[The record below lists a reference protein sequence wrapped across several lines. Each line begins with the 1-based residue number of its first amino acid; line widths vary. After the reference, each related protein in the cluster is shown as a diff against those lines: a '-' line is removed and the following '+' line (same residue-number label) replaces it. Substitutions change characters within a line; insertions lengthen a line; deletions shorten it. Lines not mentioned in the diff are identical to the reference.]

1 MKLYLIDPTG
11 EVWRYPARGLAAA
24 IGRANSDIDIWDYA
38 ISRLGA
44 LEIAIDAQVATLS
57 WRAALVTKKMAAA
70 AESLLAELAP
80 HELRFRSD
88 ISIWIEIFHS
98 PFQLGDR
105 LRLGCL
111 PETAEAPRPAFATE
125 ALPFDR
131 ISFQPLNS
139 IESDVDR
146 MALFLNWWRAR
157 QGHCSQAEL
166 LEFVYRFDLIDR
178 ASAVVR
184 GMDGELRFV
193 FTGSELDIYRRYD
206 PSWPTRSMGRHF
218 LDQPDVVYGAWCA
231 RNYRQ
236 VLATNQPRFDAVDAT
251 VRLPGLSPQH
261 ARYERLLLPWTA
273 PDGTMMAVLL
283 AYKRP
288 PEKRRKHALRTL
300 RVPATPAF
308 GQMLF
313 PA

>member
-44 LEIAIDAQVATLS
+44 LEIAINAQVATLS

-70 AESLLAELAP
+70 TERLLAELAP

-88 ISIWIEIFHS
+88 ISIWIEIFRA
-98 PFQLGDR
+98 PLQLGDR

-111 PETAEAPRPAFATE
+111 PEAAEAPRPAFATE
-125 ALPFDR
+125 TLPFDR
-131 ISFQPLNS
+131 ISARPLNS
-139 IESDVDR
+139 IESDADR
-146 MALFLNWWRAR
+146 MALLLDWWRAR

-206 PSWPTRSMGRHF
+206 PGWPTRSMGRHF

-236 VLATNQPRFDAVDAT
+236 VLASNQPRFEAVDAT

-261 ARYERLLLPWTA
+261 TRYERLLLPWTA
-273 PDGTMMAVLL
+273 PDGTMIAGLL

-288 PEKRRKHALRTL
+288 PERRRQPASRALHITDER
-300 RVPATPAF
+300 AA
-308 GQMLF
+308 G
-313 PA
+313 

>member
-24 IGRANSDIDIWDYA
+24 IGRVNSDIDIWDYA

-44 LEIAIDAQVATLS
+44 IEITIHGKVATLS
-57 WRAALVTKKMAAA
+57 WRAALVTKRIVAAT
-70 AESLLAELAP
+70 ERLLAELTP

-88 ISIWIEIFHS
+88 ISIWIEIFRA
-98 PFQLGDR
+98 PLQLGDR

-111 PETAEAPRPAFATE
+111 PEAAEAPRPAFASETQ
-125 ALPFDR
+125 PFDR
-131 ISFQPLNS
+131 LSSRSLNS
-139 IESDVDR
+139 VESDVDR
-146 MALFLNWWRAR
+146 MALLLDWWRAR
-157 QGHCSQAEL
+157 QGRCGQAEL

-218 LDQPDVVYGAWCA
+218 LDQPDIVYGAWCA

-236 VLATNQPRFDAVDAT
+236 VLASNQPRFDAVDAT

-273 PDGTMMAVLL
+273 PDGTMIAGLL

-288 PEKRRKHALRTL
+288 PEKRQKQTSRAL
-300 RVPATPAF
+300 RVPANPAA
-308 GQMLF
+308 G
-313 PA
+313 